1 MKTNESRLLK
11 NVGEAGKTR
20 QKQARARSLG
30 VLDEQYSLR
39 SSFRAALK
47 RVSRK
52 RLAEPVFN
60 EVLPTQVVF
69 QRAARQRGFTL
80 IEIMVVVVILGILAA
95 LVVPQVMNR
104 PDQAKVT
111 VAKGDIKAIGA
122 ALDMYKLD
130 NFAYPSTQQGL
141 NALVEK
147 PSGSLQPKNW
157 NRDGYLKRV
166 PKDPWGNDYQ
176 YLSPGTQGQFDLYSL
191 GADGKQGGT
200 DLNADIGNWD
210 L

>member
-1 MKTNESRLLK
+1 MQR
-11 NVGEAGKTR
+11 R
-20 QKQARARSLG
+20 
-30 VLDEQYSLR
+30 
-39 SSFRAALK
+39 
-47 RVSRK
+47 
-52 RLAEPVFN
+52 
-60 EVLPTQVVF
+60 TQG
-69 QRAARQRGFTL
+69 GFTL

-95 LVVPQVMNR
+95 LVVPQVMSR

-130 NFAYPSTQQGL
+130 NFTYPSTQQGL
-141 NALVEK
+141 DALVKK
-147 PSGSLQPKNW
+147 PSGNPQPKNW
-157 NRDGYLKRV
+157 NRDGYLKRL

-176 YLSPGTQGQFDLYSL
+176 YLSPGTQGQFDLYSF
-191 GADGKQGGT
+191 GADGKPGGS

>member
-1 MKTNESRLLK
+1 MMLNR
-11 NVGEAGKTR
+11 R
-20 QKQARARSLG
+20 KQG
-30 VLDEQYSLR
+30 
-39 SSFRAALK
+39 
-47 RVSRK
+47 
-52 RLAEPVFN
+52 
-60 EVLPTQVVF
+60 
-69 QRAARQRGFTL
+69 GFTL

-130 NFAYPSTQQGL
+130 NYSYPSTQQGL
-141 NALVEK
+141 DALVEK
-147 PSGSLQPKNW
+147 PGGNPQPKNW

-166 PKDPWGNDYQ
+166 PKDPWGNEYQ
-176 YLSPGTQGQFDLYSL
+176 YLSPGTQGQFDLYSY

-200 DLNADIGNWD
+200 ELNADIGNWD

>member
-1 MKTNESRLLK
+1 MTTLNER
-11 NVGEAGKTR
+11 R
-20 QKQARARSLG
+20 QA
-30 VLDEQYSLR
+30 
-39 SSFRAALK
+39 
-47 RVSRK
+47 
-52 RLAEPVFN
+52 
-60 EVLPTQVVF
+60 
-69 QRAARQRGFTL
+69 GFTL

-130 NFAYPSTQQGL
+130 NFSYPSTQQGL
-141 NALVEK
+141 DALAQK
-147 PSGSLQPKNW
+147 PGGNPPPRNW
-157 NRDGYLKRV
+157 NADGYLKRV

-176 YLSPGTQGQFDLYSL
+176 YLSPGAKGPYDLYSL

>member
-1 MKTNESRLLK
+1 MRMTLN
-11 NVGEAGKTR
+11 
-20 QKQARARSLG
+20 
-30 VLDEQYSLR
+30 
-39 SSFRAALK
+39 
-47 RVSRK
+47 SRK
-52 RLAEPVFN
+52 
-60 EVLPTQVVF
+60 QG
-69 QRAARQRGFTL
+69 GFTL

-130 NFAYPSTQQGL
+130 NYSYPSTQQGL
-141 NALVEK
+141 DALVEK
-147 PSGSLQPKNW
+147 PGGNPQPKNW

-166 PKDPWGNDYQ
+166 PKDPWGNEYQ
-176 YLSPGTQGQFDLYSL
+176 YLSPGTQGQYDLYSY
-191 GADGKQGGT
+191 GADGKQGGSE
-200 DLNADIGNWD
+200 LNADIGNWD

>member
-1 MKTNESRLLK
+1 MQ
-11 NVGEAGKTR
+11 TR
-20 QKQARARSLG
+20 KQ
-30 VLDEQYSLR
+30 
-39 SSFRAALK
+39 
-47 RVSRK
+47 
-52 RLAEPVFN
+52 N
-60 EVLPTQVVF
+60 
-69 QRAARQRGFTL
+69 GFTL

-111 VAKGDIKAIGA
+111 VAKGDIKAVAA

-130 NFAYPSTQQGL
+130 NYGYPTTQQGL
-141 NALVEK
+141 EALVER
-147 PSGSLQPKNW
+147 PSGAPQPKNW
-157 NRDGYLKRV
+157 NKDGYLKRL

-176 YLSPGTQGQFDLYSL
+176 YLAPGTRGAFDLYSL
-191 GADGKQGGT
+191 GADGREGGS

>member
-1 MKTNESRLLK
+1 MTLNR
-11 NVGEAGKTR
+11 R
-20 QKQARARSLG
+20 KQG
-30 VLDEQYSLR
+30 
-39 SSFRAALK
+39 
-47 RVSRK
+47 
-52 RLAEPVFN
+52 
-60 EVLPTQVVF
+60 
-69 QRAARQRGFTL
+69 GFTL

-130 NFAYPSTQQGL
+130 NYAYPSTQQGL
-141 NALVEK
+141 DALVEK
-147 PSGSLQPKNW
+147 PSGSPQPKNW
-157 NRDGYLKRV
+157 NRDGYLKRL
-166 PKDPWGNDYQ
+166 PKDPWGNEYQ
-176 YLSPGTQGQFDLYSL
+176 YLSPGTQGQYDLYSY
-191 GADGKQGGT
+191 GADGKQGGS

>member
-1 MKTNESRLLK
+1 MTSNE
-11 NVGEAGKTR
+11 
-20 QKQARARSLG
+20 
-30 VLDEQYSLR
+30 
-39 SSFRAALK
+39 
-47 RVSRK
+47 RK
-52 RLAEPVFN
+52 
-60 EVLPTQVVF
+60 
-69 QRAARQRGFTL
+69 QRGFTL

-95 LVVPQVMNR
+95 LVVPQVMSR

-111 VAKGDIKAIGA
+111 VAKGDIKAVAA

-141 NALVEK
+141 EALVKK
-147 PSGSLQPKNW
+147 PSGNPQPKNW
-157 NRDGYLKRV
+157 NRDGYLKRL

-176 YLSPGTQGQFDLYSL
+176 YLSPGTQGQFDLYSF
-191 GADGKQGGT
+191 GADGKPGGS

>member
-1 MKTNESRLLK
+1 MKT
-11 NVGEAGKTR
+11 
-20 QKQARARSLG
+20 
-30 VLDEQYSLR
+30 Y
-39 SSFRAALK
+39 
-47 RVSRK
+47 
-52 RLAEPVFN
+52 
-60 EVLPTQVVF
+60 
-69 QRAARQRGFTL
+69 RQRGFTL

-95 LVVPQVMNR
+95 LVVPQVMSR

-111 VAKGDIKAIGA
+111 VAKGDIKAIAA

-130 NFAYPSTQQGL
+130 NFNYPSTQQGL
-141 NALVEK
+141 TALVEK
-147 PSGSLQPKNW
+147 PSGNPQPRNW

-176 YLSPGTQGQFDLYSL
+176 YLSPGTQGQFDLYSH
-191 GADGKQGGT
+191 GADGKQGGN

>member
-1 MKTNESRLLK
+1 MTLNAR
-11 NVGEAGKTR
+11 
-20 QKQARARSLG
+20 KQG
-30 VLDEQYSLR
+30 
-39 SSFRAALK
+39 
-47 RVSRK
+47 
-52 RLAEPVFN
+52 
-60 EVLPTQVVF
+60 
-69 QRAARQRGFTL
+69 GFTL

-130 NFAYPSTQQGL
+130 NYSYPSTQQGL
-141 NALVEK
+141 DALVKK
-147 PSGSLQPKNW
+147 PGGNPQPKNW

-166 PKDPWGNDYQ
+166 PKDPWGNEYQ
-176 YLSPGTQGQFDLYSL
+176 YLSPGTQGQYDLYSY
-191 GADGKQGGT
+191 GADGKQGGSE
-200 DLNADIGNWD
+200 LNADIGNWD

>member
-1 MKTNESRLLK
+1 MTLNAR
-11 NVGEAGKTR
+11 
-20 QKQARARSLG
+20 KQG
-30 VLDEQYSLR
+30 
-39 SSFRAALK
+39 
-47 RVSRK
+47 
-52 RLAEPVFN
+52 
-60 EVLPTQVVF
+60 
-69 QRAARQRGFTL
+69 GFTL

-111 VAKGDIKAIGA
+111 VAKGDIKAISA

-130 NFAYPSTQQGL
+130 NYSYPSTQQGL
-141 NALVEK
+141 DALVQK
-147 PSGSLQPKNW
+147 PSGNPQPKNW

-176 YLSPGTQGQFDLYSL
+176 YLSPGTRGQYDLYSF
-191 GADGKQGGT
+191 GADGKQGGS

>member
-1 MKTNESRLLK
+1 MSMT
-11 NVGEAGKTR
+11 
-20 QKQARARSLG
+20 
-30 VLDEQYSLR
+30 
-39 SSFRAALK
+39 LK
-47 RVSRK
+47 RYK
-52 RLAEPVFN
+52 
-60 EVLPTQVVF
+60 
-69 QRAARQRGFTL
+69 QRGFTL

-130 NFAYPSTQQGL
+130 NYSYPSTQQGL
-141 NALVEK
+141 DALVEK
-147 PSGSLQPKNW
+147 PGGNPQPKNW

-166 PKDPWGNDYQ
+166 PKDPWGNEYQ
-176 YLSPGTQGQFDLYSL
+176 YLSPGTEGQYDLYSY
-191 GADGKQGGT
+191 GADGKQGGS

>member
-1 MKTNESRLLK
+1 MTSNEHK
-11 NVGEAGKTR
+11 
-20 QKQARARSLG
+20 
-30 VLDEQYSLR
+30 
-39 SSFRAALK
+39 
-47 RVSRK
+47 
-52 RLAEPVFN
+52 
-60 EVLPTQVVF
+60 
-69 QRAARQRGFTL
+69 QRGFTL

-130 NFAYPSTQQGL
+130 NYSYPSTQQGL

-147 PSGSLQPKNW
+147 PSGSPQPKNW

>member
-1 MKTNESRLLK
+1 M
-11 NVGEAGKTR
+11 
-20 QKQARARSLG
+20 
-30 VLDEQYSLR
+30 
-39 SSFRAALK
+39 
-47 RVSRK
+47 
-52 RLAEPVFN
+52 
-60 EVLPTQVVF
+60 PTQVAF
-69 QRAARQRGFTL
+69 QRPAKQRGFTL

-111 VAKGDIKAIGA
+111 VAKGDINAISA
-122 ALDMYKLD
+122 ALDMYRLD
-130 NFAYPSTQQGL
+130 NFSYPSTQQGL

-147 PSGSLQPKNW
+147 PGGSPQPKNW

-176 YLSPGTQGQFDLYSL
+176 YLSPGTQGPFDLYSL
-191 GADGKQGGT
+191 GADGKPGGS

>member
-1 MKTNESRLLK
+1 MTLN
-11 NVGEAGKTR
+11 
-20 QKQARARSLG
+20 
-30 VLDEQYSLR
+30 
-39 SSFRAALK
+39 
-47 RVSRK
+47 SRK
-52 RLAEPVFN
+52 
-60 EVLPTQVVF
+60 QG
-69 QRAARQRGFTL
+69 GFTL

-130 NFAYPSTQQGL
+130 NYSYPSTQQGL
-141 NALVEK
+141 DALVEK
-147 PSGSLQPKNW
+147 PGGNPQPKNW

-166 PKDPWGNDYQ
+166 PKDPWGNEYQ
-176 YLSPGTQGQFDLYSL
+176 YLSPGTQGQYDLYSY
-191 GADGKQGGT
+191 GADGKQGGSE
-200 DLNADIGNWD
+200 LNADIGNWD

>member
-1 MKTNESRLLK
+1 MTTKK
-11 NVGEAGKTR
+11 
-20 QKQARARSLG
+20 
-30 VLDEQYSLR
+30 
-39 SSFRAALK
+39 
-47 RVSRK
+47 
-52 RLAEPVFN
+52 
-60 EVLPTQVVF
+60 
-69 QRAARQRGFTL
+69 QRGFTL

-111 VAKGDIKAIGA
+111 VAKGDIKAIAA

-130 NFAYPSTQQGL
+130 NFNYPSTQQGL

-147 PSGSLQPKNW
+147 PSGSPQPRNW

-176 YLSPGTQGQFDLYSL
+176 YLSPGTQGPFDLYSL
-191 GADGKQGGT
+191 GADGKQGGN

>member
-1 MKTNESRLLK
+1 MSMTLNER
-11 NVGEAGKTR
+11 
-20 QKQARARSLG
+20 KQG
-30 VLDEQYSLR
+30 
-39 SSFRAALK
+39 
-47 RVSRK
+47 
-52 RLAEPVFN
+52 
-60 EVLPTQVVF
+60 
-69 QRAARQRGFTL
+69 GFTL

-130 NFAYPSTQQGL
+130 NYSYPSTQQGL
-141 NALVEK
+141 DALVEK
-147 PSGSLQPKNW
+147 PSGNPQPKNW

-166 PKDPWGNDYQ
+166 PKDPWGNEYQ
-176 YLSPGTQGQFDLYSL
+176 YLSPGTKGGQYDLYSY
-191 GADGKQGGT
+191 GADGKQGGS